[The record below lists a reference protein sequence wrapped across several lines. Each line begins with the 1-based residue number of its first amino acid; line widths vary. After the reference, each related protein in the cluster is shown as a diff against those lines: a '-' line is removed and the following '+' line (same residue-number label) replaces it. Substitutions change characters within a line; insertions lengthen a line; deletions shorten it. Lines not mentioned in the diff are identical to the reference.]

1 MPRYLS
7 SSKRSAVNAAW
18 SLPMRIS
25 ETSASPSPSGD
36 KKAQR
41 FEDGYTDL
49 LCCRR
54 SNGFGFNAVTY
65 MPSRN
70 TEEQL
75 RGIMELCDA
84 HKLFQ
89 ISGEDINSPRQSFL
103 CHAMKADM
111 FSHLSDAAYA
121 LIGYGVRE
129 KRQRTLEP
137 VRCFR
142 RQSAAGYAESA

>member
-1 MPRYLS
+1 MINNIYELEKICRECGVVLAYAYLGDVGVS
-7 SSKRSAVNAAW
+7 
-18 SLPMRIS
+18 I
-25 ETSASPSPSGD
+25 TGD

-49 LCCRR
+49 LFAEIERI
-54 SNGFGFNAVTY
+54 GFNAVTY

-75 RGIMELCDA
+75 REIMELCDT
-84 HKLFQ
+84 HRLFQ

-111 FSHLSDAAYA
+111 FSHLS
-121 LIGYGVRE
+121 
-129 KRQRTLEP
+129 
-137 VRCFR
+137 
-142 RQSAAGYAESA
+142 